1 MDSICCTRRHSMQ
14 LAAHFVQILSCNIPL
29 AGCLIQHWLCKT
41 TFDHKLVLL
50 QEAAVFLLCNMAS
63 FAFYR
68 PAIRQAAPATAV
80 ADMLTAGCFEVIAL
94 KIACCYA
101 AVVLCMLD
109 ASQALQ
115 QWPYTG

>member
-14 LAAHFVQILSCNIPL
+14 LAAHFVQLLSCNIPL
-29 AGCLIQHWLCKT
+29 AGCLIQHWLCKV
-41 TFDHKLVLL
+41 TFDSALVLL
-50 QEAAVFLLCNMAS
+50 QEAAVSLLCNMAS

-80 ADMLTAGCFEVIAL
+80 ADMLTAGCFEVVAL
-94 KIACCYA
+94 PIACCYA
-101 AVVLCMLD
+101 AVVFCMLD

-115 QWPYTG
+115 QWPYSG